1 MLVSSQYP
9 KDEFDRAGEDM
20 PIGMHRAQPSKWK
33 AVWPFL
39 ALLVIVPLA
48 GWGLSYILTSRG
60 VVTPTTVASV
70 ASSVTSTASASE
82 SPSPSATATTETPT
96 PSPTASETPSASP
109 SPTIPVRHSAKVS
122 VLNGTGVQGLAAQK
136 VSKLAAEG
144 FDGATAAN
152 ARGWDTKVSTVYYS
166 DPLLESTAKEIARI
180 LEIDKVGQTDT
191 GDPDIVVL
199 LR

>member
-60 VVTPTTVASV
+60 VVTSATVA
-70 ASSVTSTASASE
+70 SVTSTAAPTTVAPAQETAAAATTAPAETAS
-82 SPSPSATATTETPT
+82 PTPSATP
-96 PSPTASETPSASP
+96 SP
-109 SPTIPVRHSAKVS
+109 SPTIPVRYSAKVS

-136 VSKLAAEG
+136 VSELATAG

-152 ARGWDTKVSTVYYS
+152 ARGWDTQVSTVYYS
-166 DPLLESTAKEIARI
+166 DPLLAPTAKEIARI
-180 LEIDKVGQTDT
+180 LEIDNVGQTDT